1 MLKVVIEKR
10 KDFYFPLA
18 DKHFLGGEY
27 QEPHRTNSLSFVDN
41 FGVAMDIGAH
51 VGTWAVDLVQKFDK
65 VICFEPILEH
75 RICLEK
81 NLEKFS
87 KDKYEIYSCALGNE
101 EGVVQLSY
109 ADQGNSGTASIV
121 GDDGGD
127 YAAHIKTLDSFE
139 FPQIDYLKVDIEGF
153 ELQFLKGAAETI
165 KRTKPV
171 INIEIKNTCERF
183 GTTQEQIISF
193 IENELNMELAGTTV
207 ADHVF
212 ISR

>member
-75 RICLEK
+75 RICLER

-87 KDKYEIYSCALGNE
+87 KDKYPPIDQPCQPDWAQQKAKKTAHPKFKS
-101 EGVVQLSY
+101 VSY
-109 ADQGNSGTASIV
+109 
-121 GDDGGD
+121 
-127 YAAHIKTLDSFE
+127 
-139 FPQIDYLKVDIEGF
+139 
-153 ELQFLKGAAETI
+153 
-165 KRTKPV
+165 
-171 INIEIKNTCERF
+171 
-183 GTTQEQIISF
+183 
-193 IENELNMELAGTTV
+193 
-207 ADHVF
+207 
-212 ISR
+212 

>member
-75 RICLEK
+75 RICLER

-87 KDKYEIYSCALGNE
+87 KDKYEIHRAVLWAMRKELFNYLMQIKEIVALLLLWE
-101 EGVVQLSY
+101 MMVEIMPL
-109 ADQGNSGTASIV
+109 I
-121 GDDGGD
+121 
-127 YAAHIKTLDSFE
+127 
-139 FPQIDYLKVDIEGF
+139 LK
-153 ELQFLKGAAETI
+153 
-165 KRTKPV
+165 
-171 INIEIKNTCERF
+171 
-183 GTTQEQIISF
+183 
-193 IENELNMELAGTTV
+193 
-207 ADHVF
+207 H
-212 ISR
+212 